1 MYETSCP
8 TYSCLLAP
16 MPWHAMFRWL
26 QYHDRD
32 TGDLCGMLPLAI
44 GMKVALTQHV
54 DRSQD
59 KLLLKGTVGRVHSW
73 VWPENDPRPSI
84 VYVKFEGA
92 KWQLDGVEEPGVY
105 PITPLA
111 KTWFLD
117 SRRKPPMLKIY
128 RTQMPLTPAYAMT
141 AHSSQGKTLQ
151 AVLLDLNVEKKVDTT
166 FGAVAASRVRSRHDA
181 LILRPFP
188 LWLFQRGAV
197 EGPQLL
203 LKTLRGEEID
213 WAAYREGR
221 KPFAKCSQCQQVR
234 DIDNFEYEQW
244 EKIRANLPS
253 KCMRCDQKGKGPRK
267 RKLESGTIKYVCGNC
282 KINKIEDCYPRVQ
295 LKTMNEKVKPVC
307 LACCTARDHLKCS
320 QCEKV
325 KPVEEFKDVMATLPL
340 YAVACKHCQ
349 QGAGKK
355 AIRQYSGWFKCR
367 GCQTLLPTIIASAE
381 GEARHRRC
389 LNCASRNTRQKDEH
403 TCQNKGCKRKFE
415 EKQIQG
421 QPRKRYCPACRHKG
435 G

>member
-1 MYETSCP
+1 M
-8 TYSCLLAP
+8 
-16 MPWHAMFRWL
+16 
-26 QYHDRD
+26 
-32 TGDLCGMLPLAI
+32 AI
-44 GMKVALTQHV
+44 THHI

-73 VWPENDPRPSI
+73 VWHSNDQRPSI

-128 RTQMPLTPAYAMT
+128 RTQVPLTPAYAMT

-203 LKTLRGEEID
+203 LKALRGEEID

-221 KPFAKCSQCQQVR
+221 KPFATCSLCQQVR
-234 DIDNFEYEQW
+234 EIDGFEYEQW
-244 EKIRANLPS
+244 DKIRANLPGS
-253 KCMRCDQKGKGPRK
+253 CMWCKHGKSGPRK
-267 RKLESGTIKYVCGNC
+267 RKLATGTIKYICGNC
-282 KINKIEDCYPRVQ
+282 KINKIEDAYSRAQ
-295 LKTMNEKVKPVC
+295 LKTMSENVKPTCLVC
-307 LACCTARDHLKCS
+307 CRARDHLKCS

-325 KPVEEFKDVMATLPL
+325 KPVEEFEAVMVTLPNGM
-340 YAVACKHCQ
+340 AACKLCQ
-349 QGAGKK
+349 EPIKKNSTRQRTGWLTCQGCK
-355 AIRQYSGWFKCR
+355 A
-367 GCQTLLPTIIASAE
+367 LLPSRALPPDHL
-381 GEARHRRC
+381 GRHRHC
-389 LNCASRNTRQKDEH
+389 LNCASRNTRQKDET
-403 TCQNKGCKRKFE
+403 TCRNKACKRKFE
-415 EKQIQG
+415 EKQVQG

>member
-1 MYETSCP
+1 
-8 TYSCLLAP
+8 
-16 MPWHAMFRWL
+16 
-26 QYHDRD
+26 
-32 TGDLCGMLPLAI
+32 MLPLAI
-44 GMKVALTQHV
+44 GMKAALTHHI
-54 DRSQD
+54 DKSED
-59 KLLLKGTVGRVHSW
+59 KLLLKGTVGRIHSW
-73 VWPENDPRPSI
+73 VWHANDQRPSI

-92 KWQLDGVEEPGVY
+92 KWRLDGVEEPGVY

-117 SRRKPPMLKIY
+117 SRRKPPTLKIY
-128 RTQMPLTPAYAMT
+128 RTQVPLTPAYAMT

-151 AVLLDLNVEKKVDTT
+151 AVLLDLNVEKRVDTT

-244 EKIRANLPS
+244 EKIRANLS
-253 KCMRCDQKGKGPRK
+253 GSCMRCDQKGKGPRK
-267 RKLESGTIKYVCGNC
+267 RKLESGTIKYVCGKC
-282 KINKIEDCYPRVQ
+282 KINKIEDCYPRAQ
-295 LKTMNEKVKPVC
+295 LKQMDEEVKPTC
-307 LACCTARDHLKCS
+307 LACCRALGHLKCS

-325 KPVEEFKDVMATLPL
+325 KPVEAFEAVMVTLPGKMT
-340 YAVACKHCQ
+340 ACKLCQ
-349 QGAGKK
+349 EDIKK
-355 AIRQYSGWFKCR
+355 STNRLRKRWFTCR
-367 GCQTLLPTIIASAE
+367 GCKTILPEIAAPPDLL
-381 GEARHRRC
+381 GQHRRC
-389 LNCASRNTRQKDEH
+389 LNCASRNTRQKDET
-403 TCQNKGCKRKFE
+403 TCRNKSCKRKFE
-415 EKQIQG
+415 EKQVPG
-421 QPRKRYCPACRHKG
+421 QPRKRYCPACRHNG

>member
-1 MYETSCP
+1 M
-8 TYSCLLAP
+8 
-16 MPWHAMFRWL
+16 
-26 QYHDRD
+26 
-32 TGDLCGMLPLAI
+32 
-44 GMKVALTQHV
+44 ALTHHI
-54 DRSQD
+54 DKSED
-59 KLLLKGTVGRVHSW
+59 KLLLKGTVGRIHSW
-73 VWPENDPRPSI
+73 VWHANDQRPSI
-84 VYVKFEGA
+84 VYVKFEEA

-117 SRRKPPMLKIY
+117 SRRKPPILKIY
-128 RTQMPLTPAYAMT
+128 RTQVPLTPAYAMT

-151 AVLLDLNVEKKVDTT
+151 AVLLDLNVEKRVDTT

-221 KPFAKCSQCQQVR
+221 KPFATCSLCQQVR
-234 DIDNFEYEQW
+234 DIDGFEYEQW
-244 EKIRANLPS
+244 EKVRSNQPGS
-253 KCMRCDQKGKGPRK
+253 CMRCKNKEKGPHK
-267 RKLESGTIKYVCGNC
+267 RKLESGTIKYLCGKC
-282 KINKIEDCYPRVQ
+282 KVNKIEDCYPRAQ
-295 LKTMNEKVKPVC
+295 LKQMDEEVKPTC
-307 LACCTARDHLKCS
+307 LACCRALDHLKCS

-325 KPVEEFKDVMATLPL
+325 KPVEEFDEVMVTLPEKMT
-340 YAVACKHCQ
+340 ACKLCQ
-349 QGAGKK
+349 EEVKQNSK
-355 AIRQYSGWFKCR
+355 RQRAGWFTCR
-367 GCQTLLPTIIASAE
+367 GCKAVLPKIAAPPDLD
-381 GEARHRRC
+381 GRQYRC
-389 LNCASRNTRQKDEH
+389 LNCASRNTRQKDEQ

-415 EKQIQG
+415 EKQVKG

>member
-1 MYETSCP
+1 
-8 TYSCLLAP
+8 
-16 MPWHAMFRWL
+16 
-26 QYHDRD
+26 
-32 TGDLCGMLPLAI
+32 
-44 GMKVALTQHV
+44 MKVAITHHM

-73 VWPENDPRPSI
+73 VWHSNDQRPSI

-92 KWQLDGVEEPGVY
+92 KWQLDGIDEPGVY

-128 RTQMPLTPAYAMT
+128 RTQVPLTPAYAMT
-141 AHSSQGKTLQ
+141 AHSSQGKTLE
-151 AVLLDLNVEKKVDTT
+151 AVLLDLNVEKRVDAT

-221 KPFAKCSQCQQVR
+221 KPFATCSQCQQVR
-234 DIDNFEYEQW
+234 EIDGFEFEQW
-244 EKIRANLPS
+244 DKIRANLPGI
-253 KCMRCDQKGKGPRK
+253 CMGCKHGKSGPRK
-267 RKLESGTIKYVCGNC
+267 RKLESGTMKYVCGNC
-282 KINKIEDCYPRVQ
+282 KVNKIEDAFPRAQ
-295 LKTMNEKVKPVC
+295 LKTMDEERKPTC
-307 LACCTARDHLKCS
+307 LSCCKAFDHLKCS

-325 KPVEEFKDVMATLPL
+325 RPVEDFEEVMVTLPPGTI
-340 YAVACKHCQ
+340 VRKPCQ
-349 QGAGKK
+349 EEVKQNSKRQRSGWLTRRGCGALLPRNG
-355 AIRQYSGWFKCR
+355 AAPNLDGRQY
-367 GCQTLLPTIIASAE
+367 
-381 GEARHRRC
+381 RC
-389 LNCASRNTRQKDEH
+389 LNCASRNTRQKDEQ

-415 EKQIQG
+415 EKQVQG
-421 QPRKRYCPACRHKG
+421 QPRKRYCPACRRKG

>member
-1 MYETSCP
+1 
-8 TYSCLLAP
+8 
-16 MPWHAMFRWL
+16 
-26 QYHDRD
+26 
-32 TGDLCGMLPLAI
+32 MLPLAI
-44 GMKVALTQHV
+44 GMKVALTHHI
-54 DRSQD
+54 DKSED
-59 KLLLKGTVGRVHSW
+59 KLLLKGTVGRIHSW
-73 VWPENDPRPSI
+73 VWHANDQRPSI

-105 PITPLA
+105 PITPLG

-128 RTQMPLTPAYAMT
+128 RTQVPLTPAYAMT

-151 AVLLDLNVEKKVDTT
+151 AVLLDLNVEKRVDTT

-188 LWLFQRGAV
+188 LWLFRRGAV

-234 DIDNFEYEQW
+234 DIDGFEFEQW
-244 EKIRANLPS
+244 EKVRSNLPGS
-253 KCMRCDQKGKGPRK
+253 CMWCKYKEKGPHK
-267 RKLESGTIKYVCGNC
+267 RKLESGTIKYVCGKC

-295 LKTMNEKVKPVC
+295 LKTMSEEMKPTC
-307 LACCTARDHLKCS
+307 LACCRALDHLKCS

-325 KPVEEFKDVMATLPL
+325 KQADKFHPIMVTLPSHV
-340 YAVACKHCQ
+340 VACKDCQ
-349 QGAGKK
+349 QEAGKK
-355 AIRQYSGWFKCR
+355 VIRQWSGWFKCR
-367 GCQTLLPTIIASAE
+367 GCQVLLPTKAAAVSE
-381 GEARHRRC
+381 TRQYRC
-389 LNCASRNTRQKDEH
+389 LNCASRNTRQKDVQ
-403 TCQNKGCKRKFE
+403 TCRTESCKRKFE
-415 EKQIQG
+415 EKPVSG
-421 QPRKRYCPACRHKG
+421 EPRKRYCPACRRKG